1 MASVMRPGGPGVAT
15 GMLSLEQL
23 ATEAQAGTIDTVL
36 TAFTD
41 MQGRLVGK
49 RIDVTYFLDQV
60 ADHGIEGCNYLLA
73 LDMEMDPVPGYA
85 MANWEKGYGDF
96 AIAPDM
102 STLRRI
108 PWLDRTALVLCDVVE
123 HDGSPVAASPRQ
135 ILIAQYERAQE
146 MGYTPMFASEL
157 EFYLYK
163 QSYAQAHEQDYRD
176 LTPTIP
182 YILDYHILATT
193 MDENVIGQ
201 IRRGMR
207 DAGIPVEFSKGEA
220 WYGQHELNVRYADA
234 VTSADRHTIYKNG
247 VKEIAFLNGVSATF
261 MAKPSE
267 KDIGSSCHIH
277 SSLVDSS
284 GASVF
289 VNGHDETDVFRHYL
303 GGLRGRIRELAL
315 LIAPTV
321 NSYKRYAAESWAP
334 TSISWGRDNRTCG
347 FRVVGHG
354 QSRRAECRIPGAD
367 VNPYLG
373 YAALLAA
380 GLDGLEHDADPGP
393 ELVGNA
399 YEAGGAEPFPSTLR
413 EAVDLWEQSE
423 FAREAFGEAVW
434 AHYLNYGRTEQRLF
448 DQVVTDYERRRMFER
463 G

>member
-1 MASVMRPGGPGVAT
+1 
-15 GMLSLEQL
+15 MLSLEQL
-23 ATEAQAGTIDTVL
+23 STEAEAGTIDTVL

-123 HDGSPVAASPRQ
+123 HDGSPVAGSPRQ
-135 ILIAQYERAQE
+135 VLIAQYERALQ

-163 QSYAQAHEQDYRD
+163 ESYAQAHEQDYRN

-234 VTSADRHTIYKNG
+234 ITSADRHTIYKNG

-277 SSLVDSS
+277 SSLVDTS
-284 GASVF
+284 GTSVF
-289 VNGHDETDVFRHYL
+289 VNGHEETDVFRHYL

-321 NSYKRYAAESWAP
+321 NSYKRYATESWAP

-347 FRVVGHG
+347 FRIVGHG
-354 QSRRAECRIPGAD
+354 PSRRVECRIPGAD

-380 GLDGLEHDADPGP
+380 GLDGIEREADPGP

-413 EAVDLWEQSE
+413 EAVELWEHSE
-423 FAREAFGEAVW
+423 FARAAFGEAVW